1 MDGKRIAYI
10 RVSTVE
16 QNEARQRE
24 ALQRFDIEKWYVE
37 KASAK
42 DTNRPKLQEL
52 LDFVREGD
60 ELYIHDFSRIA
71 RSTKDLLNICETLD
85 AKGVRL
91 ISNKENIDTS
101 NAAGKLMLT
110 ILGAI
115 YEFEREN
122 LLERQREGISIA
134 KREKRYKGRKSAE
147 VDETEFSL
155 LLADYQK
162 RRISKK
168 EFAESKA
175 KSKTK
180 APAPRYGDFDV
191 EEAFRLALE
200 RSYGDDDK

>member
-147 VDETEFSL
+147 VDENEFSL

-168 EFAESKA
+168 EFAEKLNISRPTLDKILKEKA
-175 KSKTK
+175 
-180 APAPRYGDFDV
+180 AA
-191 EEAFRLALE
+191 E
-200 RSYGDDDK
+200 